1 MYRPT
6 LRTDWSLIGLALLS
20 LILFYFAQNSHRTIK
35 ASYYEEK
42 IQAANEMQSMMN
54 LVKNAYDEK
63 GLNYNILDD
72 PNKTG
77 LIGKA
82 VTSITTSRGILLDKQ
97 TAINP
102 NLAAVYVELLKKSG
116 VKKGNYVA
124 VGITGSTPANNLALY
139 AAMKVL
145 EVKPVIITANSSSM
159 FGANRENFT
168 WLDIESYLLEKG
180 AIDFKSSFASL
191 GGNEDLGKGL
201 TDIGLR
207 NLEDSITRNGVN
219 LIKGASL
226 KANINLRME
235 AYNESI
241 PKDTKYKAFVNI
253 GSGLANVGSAI
264 NARLVRNGVNR
275 KLAEKQFSSPG
286 VMFDFA
292 KKGIP
297 VIHTFRIIPLAEEYD
312 LPVAV
317 DKSEKPI
324 EIQKP
329 GIGKIFSSEVQSI
342 TVIAICFVILL
353 IAIILVVLFDRHD
366 RKFAKNIVAHED

>member
-6 LRTDWSLIGLALLS
+6 LRTNWSLITLALLS
-20 LILFYFAQNSHRTIK
+20 LVLFYIAQNSHRTIK
-35 ASYYEEK
+35 AAYYDQK
-42 IQAANEMQSMMN
+42 IQAADEMQSMMT
-54 LVKNAYDEK
+54 LIKTAYDEK

-102 NLAAVYVELLKKSG
+102 NLAAVYVELLKKAG
-116 VKKGNYVA
+116 VKKDNYVA

-139 AAMKVL
+139 AALKVV
-145 EVKPVIITANSSSM
+145 EAKPVVITANSSAM
-159 FGANRENFT
+159 FGANRETFT
-168 WLDIESYLLEKG
+168 WLDMESYLVEKG
-180 AIDFKSSFASL
+180 AVNFKSSYASL

-201 TDIGLR
+201 TDLGLA
-207 NLEDSITRNGVN
+207 NLENSITRNGVK
-219 LIKGASL
+219 LIKGNSL
-226 KANINLRME
+226 KANINLRKE
-235 AYNESI
+235 AYQESL
-241 PKDTKYKAFVNI
+241 PDGEKYKAFVNI

-264 NARLVRNGVNR
+264 NARLVKNGINR
-275 KLAEKQFSSPG
+275 KLAEKQFSNPG
-286 VMFDFA
+286 IMFDFA

-297 VIHTFRIIPLAEEYD
+297 VIHTFRIIPLAQEYD

-317 DKSEKPI
+317 NKSEKPI

-329 GIGKIFSSEVQSI
+329 GVGKIFSSNVQS
-342 TVIAICFVILL
+342 TLVIAICFIVLL
-353 IAIILVVLFDRHD
+353 LAITLVVLFDRHD